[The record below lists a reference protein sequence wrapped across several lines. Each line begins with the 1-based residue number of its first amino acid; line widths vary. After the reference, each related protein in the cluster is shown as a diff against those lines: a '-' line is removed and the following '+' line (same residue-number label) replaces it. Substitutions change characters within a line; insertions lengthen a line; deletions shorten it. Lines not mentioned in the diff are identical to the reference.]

1 MNKII
6 RKIKMMFCKPGQVY
20 RVNIKD
26 IIIPEEFKATHPR
39 FRKMVQKRE
48 FYRKNNM
55 YESQV
60 ILNRDFMLIDGYTTY
75 LLCLEN
81 GEKYIEVYFMD

>member
-6 RKIKMMFCKPGQVY
+6 RKIKMMFCKPEQVY

-26 IIIPEEFKATHPR
+26 IIIPEEFKATYPR

-60 ILNRDFMLIDGYTTY
+60 ILNRDFILIDGYTTY

>member
-1 MNKII
+1 
-6 RKIKMMFCKPGQVY
+6 
-20 RVNIKD
+20 
-26 IIIPEEFKATHPR
+26 
-39 FRKMVQKRE
+39 MVQKRE

-81 GEKYIEVYFMD
+81 GEKYVDVYFMD